1 MQLGNHDQ
9 NRVGSRLGAD
19 RIDMLNML
27 ILTLPGCSVTY
38 MGEEIGMTDVWISW
52 NDTVDPS
59 ACNSNPDIYEK
70 LSRDP
75 ERTPF
80 QWNRDAQSGF
90 STAKKTWLPVAPDYW
105 DVNMEWER
113 EQPSSHLNIYKNFQT
128 FIRPQPAIK
137 YGQTDVRAL
146 NQNVLGVKRHVL

>member
-1 MQLGNHDQ
+1 M
-9 NRVGSRLGAD
+9 GAD

-27 ILTLPGCSVTY
+27 TFTLPGCSVTY
-38 MGEEIGMTDVWISW
+38 NGEEIGMTDVWISW

-80 QWNRDAQSGF
+80 QWSDDIDAGF
-90 STAKKTWLPVAPDYW
+90 SKANKTWLPISPEYRE
-105 DVNMEWER
+105 VNVKTER
-113 EQPSSHLNIYKNFQT
+113 ADPLSHLNIFKDLQQLRKEPT
-128 FIRPQPAIK
+128 MK
-137 YGQTDVRAL
+137 HGQAEVKAL
-146 NQNVLGVKRHVL
+146 KQNVLGVKR